1 MVNAVLAWAAMK
13 LDLIGRVISVVPWT
27 APAPVGAAWALG
39 WDYRAAILVVLLA
52 LVSAVIYFPF
62 FKVYEKQLL
71 AQEKKKRS
79 VWKRKTS
86 RLHKYLA
93 RGYGSSLTSACSLRI
108 AERQAGD
115 SVGSRFCALTALH
128 AEQRYAIKDYPD
140 RRKVVSQKAG
150 LAQRG
155 QQFFT

>member
-1 MVNAVLAWAAMK
+1 M
-13 LDLIGRVISVVPWT
+13 
-27 APAPVGAAWALG
+27 
-39 WDYRAAILVVLLA
+39 VLLA
-52 LVSAVIYFPF
+52 LVSALSTPF

-71 AQEKKKRS
+71 AQEKKTAQRMEEE
-79 VWKRKTS
+79 TS

-93 RGYGSSLTSACSLRI
+93 RGYGSRLLQCSLRI

-128 AEQRYAIKDYPD
+128 AEQRYAIEDYPD

-155 QQFFT
+155 QQFFTNNGFISVKITVN